1 MHLTRGA
8 MEFLQEMIA
17 LDAMR
22 LFRAVVS
29 EVRSLLL
36 PSTAYSG
43 VSAARVIVNRL
54 ASPYLAVG
62 SMDFNT

>member
-29 EVRSLLL
+29 EVRFVLSLNCILVSIRKLL
-36 PSTAYSG
+36 EPG
-43 VSAARVIVNRL
+43 PV
-54 ASPYLAVG
+54 
-62 SMDFNT
+62 